1 MDTASPFIKNATIL
15 ILVSGFVVSFFVR
28 EDSSFDV
35 LYSVV
40 TVVIGYL
47 FGNRQATK
55 ESELELQKI
64 KLLQEHGK

>member
-28 EDSSFDV
+28 DDSSFDV